1 MRAYIVLFV
10 ALMLLFAGCVDF
22 FDKPAE
28 KQKNEKPAEDK
39 GVVIIKET
47 ENRGEEEK
55 PAYSPAGEYTANPD
69 DVFRMYFFNVGYERK
84 QGEAILVQ
92 KGNFDMLI
100 DTGPSET
107 TDKLINLLYPKADDI
122 EVLVITNGLN
132 GTVEGAKRIMDYFR
146 IGEVWWS
153 GNEKDGKLVEVVNYA
168 KSKGIPTKVV
178 GRPDTFSYAHINIE
192 IMQPGAEDKNLA
204 SIPDRG
210 LVLRFKDRNSCFMIT
225 STILAAGQANLVD
238 KYTNK
243 LQCDVFQV
251 PGFSEGWGITGTL
264 LTSTGGQLITQVSPK
279 IAVFTGS
286 EYDPDNSRETLRIY
300 LDLKKS
306 KVYEAYAYTNGLV
319 VEYDG
324 QEYNVRGV
332 G

>member
-1 MRAYIVLFV
+1 MRAYIVLFLV
-10 ALMLLFAGCVDF
+10 GLLLFAGCIDLGPKQTTTGGNKTEQ
-22 FDKPAE
+22 KP
-28 KQKNEKPAEDK
+28 P
-39 GVVIIKET
+39 VIIVKENET
-47 ENRGEEEK
+47 KWEEEK
-55 PAYSPAGEYTANPD
+55 PIYPPAGEYTANPN
-69 DVFRMYFFNVGYERK
+69 DVFRMYFFNVGYEKK

-107 TDKLINLLYPKADDI
+107 TDKLINLLYSRVDDI

-132 GTVEGAKRIMDYFR
+132 GTVEGAERIMDYFR
-146 IGEVWWS
+146 VGEVWWN
-153 GNEKDGKLVEVVNYA
+153 GNENDEKLVEAINYA
-168 KSKGIPTKVV
+168 KSKGIHTRVV
-178 GRPDTFSYAHINIE
+178 QRPDKFSYAGINIE
-192 IMQPGAEDKNLA
+192 VMQPGAEDKNLV

-210 LVLRFKDRNSCFMIT
+210 LVLRFKDRNSCFMTT
-225 STILAAGQANLVD
+225 STLLAAGQANLVD

-279 IAVFTGS
+279 LGIFTGS
-286 EYDPDNSRETLRIY
+286 TYDPDNSRETLRIY
-300 LDLKKS
+300 LNLKKAQ
-306 KVYEAYAYTNGLV
+306 VYESYAYTNGLV